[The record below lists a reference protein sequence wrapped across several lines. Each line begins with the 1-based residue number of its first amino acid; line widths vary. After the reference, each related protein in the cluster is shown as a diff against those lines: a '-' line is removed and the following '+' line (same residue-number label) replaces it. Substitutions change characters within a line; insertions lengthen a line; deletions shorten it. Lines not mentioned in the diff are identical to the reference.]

1 MQYKNVKYCS
11 GVCASYLSEAQKMD
25 YFLNKKNYDNIFEYV
40 LGKSIR
46 GMKLVIWGAGDKGY
60 LMPRRYERIIRRFD
74 SCIYVD
80 GDKNKVGKTL
90 NGIPIFTSEAI
101 ENDGRT
107 IVIVAIK
114 HYYTAAGRAI
124 GNALEE
130 RFGFEEGKQ
139 YFYLDKLDY
148 SARMAI
154 DEIALNATLM

>member
-1 MQYKNVKYCS
+1 M
-11 GVCASYLSEAQKMD
+11 
-25 YFLNKKNYDNIFEYV
+25 
-40 LGKSIR
+40 
-46 GMKLVIWGAGDKGY
+46 
-60 LMPRRYERIIRRFD
+60 
-74 SCIYVD
+74 
-80 GDKNKVGKTL
+80 
-90 NGIPIFTSEAI
+90 
-101 ENDGRT
+101 
-107 IVIVAIK
+107 IVAIK